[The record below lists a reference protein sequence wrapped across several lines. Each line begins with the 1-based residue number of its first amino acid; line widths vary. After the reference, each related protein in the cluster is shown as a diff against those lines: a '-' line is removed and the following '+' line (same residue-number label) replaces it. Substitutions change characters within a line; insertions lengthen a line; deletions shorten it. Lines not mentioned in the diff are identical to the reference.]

1 MLSRPDLQNL
11 ETTPNFSNLSSKK
24 HPLSQSLDLF
34 NTIPILQIELFHS
47 IARLVSLSFFLY
59 YMNIMAQVCTSKPI
73 IAIFVAL
80 VLSVSARVS
89 AQGGAMAPSPSMDTG
104 AAFSLPV
111 SAVAVAF
118 SLIVSFLA
126 LLKH

>member
-1 MLSRPDLQNL
+1 MLPYTLYIINTQTSDLA
-11 ETTPNFSNLSSKK
+11 TPSSV
-24 HPLSQSLDLF
+24 F
-34 NTIPILQIELFHS
+34 G
-47 IARLVSLSFFLY
+47 LVSKVSFFLY
-59 YMNIMAQVCTSKPI
+59 YLNIMAQVCSSKPI
-73 IAIFVAL
+73 IAL
-80 VLSVSARVS
+80 VLSISATVS

-118 SLIVSFLA
+118 SLIVSFLT